1 MNPLARVRNSDAH
14 CYFKLCTALLTLP
27 VPEKATNMPVIQT
40 SFLKKEY
47 SGNYVLKGI
56 TVNIE
61 AGQIVG
67 YIGPNGAGK
76 STTIKILTGIIS
88 DFEGEAV
95 VLGLDVRKNPVEI
108 KQKIGYIPEQAALY
122 DVLTPIEYLR
132 FVGKLYQLEDSLIE
146 KKSWELLRLFD
157 LADKAKSRM
166 NGYSKGMKQKVLLIS
181 GLIHNPEIIFLD
193 EPLNGLDANAV
204 ILVKEILSQLKQN
217 GKTIFYSSHIMD
229 VVEKIS
235 DRIVIID
242 KGEMIADGSFE
253 ALKNNASQGTLENI
267 FTSLTGGSE
276 QHYNTAGQFI
286 EVLKS

>member
-1 MNPLARVRNSDAH
+1 
-14 CYFKLCTALLTLP
+14 
-27 VPEKATNMPVIQT
+27 MPIIQT
-40 SFLKKEY
+40 SSLKKEY

-56 TVNIE
+56 SLNIE
-61 AGQIVG
+61 SGQIVG

-193 EPLNGLDANAV
+193 EPLSGLDANAV
-204 ILVKEILSQLKQN
+204 
-217 GKTIFYSSHIMD
+217 
-229 VVEKIS
+229 
-235 DRIVIID
+235 
-242 KGEMIADGSFE
+242 
-253 ALKNNASQGTLENI
+253 
-267 FTSLTGGSE
+267 
-276 QHYNTAGQFI
+276 
-286 EVLKS
+286 